1 MKYLKLYEDFD
12 GGSNRLIFEVA
23 LLFKLEGST
32 KDQIKNIF
40 KSNKETD
47 LLPLPDDKL
56 HITLTS
62 IKGCKPFKDV
72 LKSKLPTDIQAP
84 KIELGMTTIANRE
97 ATDTTPAKKSFVV
110 EVKNQEELKAYV
122 NQVYE
127 SMGLENPEP
136 DRYFHITIANNVE
149 NKKSPGMADPF
160 GSIGDI
166 TKNDF

>member
-12 GGSNRLIFEVA
+12 GDSNRLIFEVA

>member
-1 MKYLKLYEDFD
+1 MKYIKLYEDFD
-12 GGSNRLIFEVA
+12 GGSDRLIFEVA
-23 LLFKLEGST
+23 LLLKLEGST

-84 KIELGMTTIANRE
+84 KIELGMTTIGNRE

-110 EVKNQEELKAYV
+110 EVKNQDEFKNYV
-122 NQVYE
+122 NEVYK

-149 NKKSPGMADPF
+149 NKKSPGMADSF

-166 TKNDF
+166 TKKDF

>member
-1 MKYLKLYEDFD
+1 MKYIKLYEDFD
-12 GGSNRLIFEVA
+12 GVSDRLIFEVA
-23 LLFKLEGST
+23 LLLKLEDST

-62 IKGCKPFKDV
+62 IKNCKPFKDV
-72 LKSKLPTDIQAP
+72 LKSKLPKDIQAP
-84 KIELGMTTIANRE
+84 KIELGMTTIGNRE

-110 EVKNQEELKAYV
+110 EVKNQDELKNYV
-122 NQVYE
+122 NEVYK

-149 NKKSPGMADPF
+149 NKKLPGMADPF

-166 TKNDF
+166 TKKDF